1 MDDLKEK
8 ILLAKD
14 AIVTLEIKK
23 LAVSCLDLTS
33 LNDMDTAD
41 TVRSLCQRA
50 LTPLG
55 NVAAVCV
62 YPQFV
67 TLAKEILRDTG
78 VKVATVVNFP
88 HGDDSMNEVLLTT
101 KTSLLDGADEIDM
114 VLPYKKYLMNEHDI
128 CHDLIVSV
136 KTVCGDRTLKVILE
150 SGELHDSAM
159 IASASKTC
167 LQAGADFLKTST
179 GKKPVGATLEA
190 AAVMLSTIKQ
200 YGDERVI
207 GFKASGGVRTSEDA
221 AQYIQLARYIM
232 GKSWIS
238 PRTFRLG
245 ASSLLTHLLDGI
257 TTTDQY

>member
-1 MDDLKEK
+1 MNDLKEK
-8 ILLAKD
+8 ILLAKK

-23 LAVSCLDLTS
+23 LAGSCLDLTS
-33 LNDMDTAD
+33 LNDTDTSD
-41 TVRSLCQRA
+41 TIRSLCQRA

-67 TLAKEILRDTG
+67 TLAKELLRGTG

-88 HGDDSMNEVLLTT
+88 HGDDSLDDVLLTT
-101 KTSLLDGADEIDM
+101 KTALFDGADEIDM
-114 VLPYKKYLMNEHDI
+114 VLPYKEYLMGKYDV
-128 CHDLIVSV
+128 CHDAIVAV
-136 KTVCGDRTLKVILE
+136 KTVCGDRTLKIILE
-150 SGELHDSAM
+150 TGALRDAAV
-159 IASASKTC
+159 ITSASKTC

-179 GKKPVGATLEA
+179 GKLDVGATLEA
-190 AAVMLSTIKQ
+190 AAAMLSTIKQ
-200 YGDERVI
+200 YGGDRVI

-232 GKSWIS
+232 GKSWIT
-238 PRTFRLG
+238 PDTFRLG
-245 ASSLLTHLLDGI
+245 ASSLLTHLLDGM